1 MSVSATKSSGSG
13 SLENGLYPKPG
24 ALKGSRS
31 EQQQIADV
39 MTAFRKGPG

>member
-1 MSVSATKSSGSG
+1 MICSSVNLLLRMSV

-31 EQQQIADV
+31 VA
-39 MTAFRKGPG
+39 A